1 MLQSE
6 YEYKDL
12 EVLIDENM
20 GFLRQAGIEPT
31 FSNIAGLFMDKLP
44 VMLCR
49 GQRFIDRGNK
59 LDLLDG
65 NQYTTIKR
73 FSFSNCSVFV
83 LDKNELAVV
92 ENDLELVNDL
102 KVGTAF
108 NRIPKSTLLEHLGF
122 DKLTELADLTP
133 KDAQKFLGNHGVG
146 AFSISREYC
155 QQMGMQFDLKVDCW
169 EATNFT
175 LYLSNGEGFSV
186 TRGHNFCGVLGVE
199 ALVIY

>member
-1 MLQSE
+1 M
-6 YEYKDL
+6 
-12 EVLIDENM
+12 
-20 GFLRQAGIEPT
+20 
-31 FSNIAGLFMDKLP
+31 
-44 VMLCR
+44 
-49 GQRFIDRGNK
+49 
-59 LDLLDG
+59 
-65 NQYTTIKR
+65 
-73 FSFSNCSVFV
+73 
-83 LDKNELAVV
+83 V